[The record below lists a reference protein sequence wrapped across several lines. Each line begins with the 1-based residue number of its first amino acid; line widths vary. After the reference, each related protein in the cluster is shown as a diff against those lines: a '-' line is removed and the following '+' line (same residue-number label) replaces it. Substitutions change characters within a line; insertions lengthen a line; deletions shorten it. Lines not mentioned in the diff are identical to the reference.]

1 MHGLGNEHLSKT
13 EWRSK
18 ITTERRSMDAESH
31 AAEAAA
37 LAASASRLPGSV
49 VCAYVPFGSEPG
61 SLSLLDQLLD
71 LGKRVL
77 LPIVP
82 AAPGPLEWAQ
92 YEGPATLGPGRLRG
106 LKEPLGSRLGVD
118 AISAADLILV
128 PALAVDD
135 DGVRLGRGAGYY
147 DRSLVFAAPGVEL
160 VAVVRDAE
168 LVRRLPAEPHDVRMS
183 GALTPGQGLVPRP
196 V

>member
-1 MHGLGNEHLSKT
+1 MDGLGNEHLSKT

-18 ITTERRSMDAESH
+18 ITTERRSMEAESH
-31 AAEAAA
+31 AAEALA
-37 LAASASRLPGSV
+37 LTGSASRLPGSV
-49 VCAYVPFGSEPG
+49 VCAYVPFGTEPG

-71 LGKRVL
+71 LGKQVL

-82 AAPGPLEWAQ
+82 DTRGPLEWAC

-106 LKEPLGSRLGVD
+106 LMEPLGTRLGVD
-118 AISAADLILV
+118 AIGAADLILV